1 MNMNAE
7 KYLRYLQN
15 EIHSIVFATV
25 DENGDP
31 ATCVIDMM
39 LADEN
44 GLYFL
49 TAKGKTFYARLKA
62 HDMISIT
69 GFHGEDTMS
78 SKSVTVRGRVRE
90 LGGELLPK
98 IFKAN
103 LYMAEIYP
111 DEKSRAALTVFQVY
125 EGEGEFFDL
134 SAKPIFRESFSF
146 GGAAKKV
153 SGYFVTDKCI
163 GCKLCYSVCPQK
175 CIDITAKAVIIEQ
188 EHCLHCGRCAEICP
202 AKAIEKRESHDTAGT
217 N

>member
-1 MNMNAE
+1 MNAK
-7 KYLRYLQN
+7 KYLQYLQN
-15 EIHSIVFATV
+15 EIHSPVFATI

-49 TAKGKTFYARLKA
+49 TAKGKAFYARLKA
-62 HDMISIT
+62 HDAVSIT

-78 SKSVTVRGRVRE
+78 SQSVTVRGRVRE
-90 LGGELLPK
+90 LGSELLPE

-103 LYMAEIYP
+103 PYMAEIYP

-134 SAKPIFRESFSF
+134 STKPIFREGFSF
-146 GGAAKKV
+146 GGAVETA
-153 SGYFVTDKCI
+153 SGYLVTDKCI

-175 CIDITAKAVIIEQ
+175 CIDITAKPVVIEQ
-188 EHCLHCGRCAEICP
+188 AHCLHCGRCAQVCP
-202 AKAIEKRESHDTAGT
+202 ARAIEKR